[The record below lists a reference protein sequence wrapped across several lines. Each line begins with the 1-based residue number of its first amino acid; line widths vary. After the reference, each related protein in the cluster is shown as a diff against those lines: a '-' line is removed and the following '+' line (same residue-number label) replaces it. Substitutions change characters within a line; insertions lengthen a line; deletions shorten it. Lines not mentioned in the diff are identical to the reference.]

1 MSQKQVESSIKRLL
15 RIKEVLARLSISRSS
30 FLEGCRTG
38 RFPQPIKIG
47 PSTTVWKAED
57 IDAFIENLGK
67 QGADNE

>member
-47 PSTTVWKAED
+47 PRTTVWKAED
-57 IDAFIENLGK
+57 IEAFIENLGK

>member
-1 MSQKQVESSIKRLL
+1 MSQKQVESSVKRLL
-15 RIKEVLARLSISRSS
+15 RLKEVLARLSISRSS

-47 PSTTVWKAED
+47 PRTTVWKAED

-67 QGADNE
+67 QGGNNE